1 MRTPAQTTDFPP
13 ALCENMFY
21 EKGDGSDRLLFT
33 IIQTI
38 DTVLSYLQKEKEG
51 CAVERTKVQK
61 LAQVLRVLVIVV
73 FVCNI
78 VALVF
83 VPGAVALFQD
93 GGYETISKVIM
104 GALDLPGY
112 EGVGLKSVPLFFVM
126 AVWYVWMDAYTAVLT
141 LFLWACG
148 ICTAII
154 LWQGKRVLD
163 TIMKGEPFTLANAVN
178 LRRAAVCCFIISGAA
193 LARTVWGIVYYCSIG
208 PVLTYNALFVPVF
221 LLAGLLCM
229 VMSALFRQAA
239 ELKADNDLTI

>member
-1 MRTPAQTTDFPP
+1 M
-13 ALCENMFY
+13 
-21 EKGDGSDRLLFT
+21 
-33 IIQTI
+33 
-38 DTVLSYLQKEKEG
+38 
-51 CAVERTKVQK
+51 ERTKVQK

-83 VPGAVALFQD
+83 VPGAVAVFQD

>member
-1 MRTPAQTTDFPP
+1 M
-13 ALCENMFY
+13 
-21 EKGDGSDRLLFT
+21 
-33 IIQTI
+33 
-38 DTVLSYLQKEKEG
+38 
-51 CAVERTKVQK
+51 ERTKVQK

-229 VMSALFRQAA
+229 VMCPVPPGGGAEGGQRSDHLRGRGHGDCSQSGCDDGQA
-239 ELKADNDLTI
+239 EDVPQ